1 MLFKSVI
8 VDQTPQMRAL
18 TERVN
23 QRLDSA
29 YKPKTWSAYK
39 AMFCMFLSF
48 CIFMKTDHIYPRLP
62 TVLGFIEF
70 LTFNGLKY
78 ASVLNY
84 ISAIKSQ
91 MKWFDLDT
99 QVLEHSK
106 VKLMLKAIEQTST
119 CIPVYKGVFD
129 VPTLTR
135 LIQLCRQFP
144 YHLTFQALYLLAF
157 FGFFRISNL
166 VPASRFVFDIKKQLC
181 RGDVIIQP
189 SNAIVIVKWSKT
201 LQNIKKGTFVIIPR
215 LGRSPLCP
223 VKALETML
231 QTSSQHTNAP
241 LFTTTEGILTQNQ
254 VRTHLAKLLHALKLD
269 GKSYSFHTFRR
280 SGATLAFN
288 SNVSIQNIKRHGTW
302 SSDTVYT
309 YILSDPSKASAV
321 SDSFQHLLAT

>member
-1 MLFKSVI
+1 
-8 VDQTPQMRAL
+8 MRAL
-18 TERVN
+18 IERVN

-48 CIFMKTDHIYPRLP
+48 CCFMKSDHVCP
-62 TVLGFIEF
+62 TLTTILGFIEF
-70 LTFNGLKY
+70 LTFNGLKH

-84 ISAIKSQ
+84 MSAIRSQ
-91 MKWFDLDT
+91 MKWLDLNT
-99 QVLEHSK
+99 QVFDHSK
-106 VKLMLKAIEQTST
+106 VKLMLKAVEQTST
-119 CIPVYKGVFD
+119 CIPSYKGVFD
-129 VPTLTR
+129 VPTLTI
-135 LIQLCRQFP
+135 LIQLCNQLP
-144 YHLTFQALYLLAF
+144 HCITFQALYLLAF

-166 VPASRFVFDIKKQLC
+166 VPASRFAFDIKKHLC

-189 SNAIVIVKWSKT
+189 ANAIIIVKWSKT

-215 LGRSPLCP
+215 LGSSPLCP
-223 VKALETML
+223 VRALEIML
-231 QTSSQHTNAP
+231 HATPQHSNAP
-241 LFTTTEGILTQNQ
+241 LFITTEGILTQNR
-254 VRTHLAKLLHALKLD
+254 VRTHLSKLLCALNLD

-288 SNVSIQNIKRHGTW
+288 NNVSIQNIKRHGTW

-309 YILSDPSKASAV
+309 YILSDPAKASAV